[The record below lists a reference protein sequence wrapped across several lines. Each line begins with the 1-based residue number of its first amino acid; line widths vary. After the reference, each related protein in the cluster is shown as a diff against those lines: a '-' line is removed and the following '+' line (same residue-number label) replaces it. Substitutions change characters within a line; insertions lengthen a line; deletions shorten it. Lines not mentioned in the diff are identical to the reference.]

1 MLEKLNTRSLLSAG
15 NRVRTAPVLNVF
27 IVAGVYLVP
36 DQIVDEPKTVESNVS
51 SELFQTT

>member
-1 MLEKLNTRSLLSAG
+1 MAG

-27 IVAGVYLVP
+27 IVAGVYSVP